1 MLGSSAL
8 RQVSFISLQSCFYYS
23 LLQTVPSDVLN
34 QGKEIADAYRAPEDD
49 VKPEEL
55 DPEIK
60 QLESLL

>member
-1 MLGSSAL
+1 MLINQTAL
-8 RQVSFISLQSCFYYS
+8 CYS

-34 QGKEIADAYRAPEDD
+34 QGKEIADAYRGPEED

-55 DPEIK
+55 DPEMK